1 MPVLM
6 LFACLAAEPSS
17 FTAGKSEVEI
27 TVGEVPLKCF
37 VYRPANYKDGPLLFV
52 FHGVLR
58 NASEYRDHA
67 VGMGDRFGALV
78 VAPLFDEA
86 RFPLAKY
93 QHGGIVRDG
102 MAVPAAERT
111 GAMVPKLAAAIRQRE
126 QRPDMPYYLIGHSGG
141 GQFLFRLAAFVDT
154 DAREIVAS
162 NAGTL
167 IFPRK
172 DAPFPYGY
180 GKLPEELTTDAEM
193 KRFVGQRLTL
203 YLGDKDIERDEHLD
217 VLPEADAQ
225 GPTRFERNQAAF
237 AAWKKLAAEKGWPF
251 RWRIVIA
258 KGIEHDHE
266 KMFDHAKC
274 KEALFDRKP

>member
-1 MPVLM
+1 MPVLL

-17 FTAGKSEVEI
+17 FAAGKSEVEI
-27 TVGEVPLKCF
+27 TVGDVPLKCF
-37 VYRPANYKDGPLLFV
+37 VYRPEPYKDGPLLFV

-58 NASEYRDHA
+58 NVSEYRDHA

-102 MAVPAAERT
+102 MAVPKDERT
-111 GAMVPKLAAAIRQRE
+111 GAMVPRLADAIRQRE
-126 QRPDMPYYLIGHSGG
+126 KRPDMPYYLIGHSGG

-154 DAREIVAS
+154 DASEIVAS
-162 NAGTL
+162 NSGTL

-172 DAPFPYGY
+172 EAPFPYGY
-180 GKLPEELTTDAEM
+180 GKLPEELATDAEL
-193 KRFVGQRLTL
+193 KRFAGQKLTL
-203 YLGDKDIERDEHLD
+203 YIGDKDIERDEYLD
-217 VLPEADAQ
+217 VLAEADAQ
-225 GPTRFERNQAAF
+225 GPTRFARNQAAF
-237 AAWKKLAAEKGWPF
+237 AAWKKLAEEKGWPF
-251 RWRIVIA
+251 RWRMVIA

-266 KMFDHAKC
+266 KMFADPLC
-274 KEALFDRKP
+274 KEALFGRK

>member
-1 MPVLM
+1 MPAWL
-6 LFACLAAEPSS
+6 LAACLIVEPSS
-17 FTAGKSEVEI
+17 FAVGKSEVEL
-27 TVGEVPLKCF
+27 TAGDVPLKCF
-37 VYRPANYKDGPLLFV
+37 LYRPATYKDGPLLFV

-67 VGMGDRFGALV
+67 VGMGDRFGMLV
-78 VAPLFDEA
+78 VAPLFDET

-102 MAVPAAERT
+102 KAVPADERT
-111 GAMVPKLAAAIRQRE
+111 GAMVPKLVAAIRQRE
-126 QRPDMPYYLIGHSGG
+126 QRPDLPYYMIGHSGG

-154 DAREIVAS
+154 DARETVAS
-162 NAGTL
+162 NSGTL
-167 IFPRK
+167 VFPRK

-180 GKLPEELTTDAEM
+180 GKLPEELATDAEM

-203 YLGDKDIERDEHLD
+203 YIGDKDIERDEYLD

-225 GPTRFERNQAAF
+225 GQTRFERNQAAF
-237 AAWKKLAAEKGWPF
+237 AAWKKLAEEKRWPF
-251 RWRIVIA
+251 RWRIVVA

-266 KMFDHAKC
+266 KMFDHAVC
-274 KEALFDRKP
+274 QEALFGRK

>member
-6 LFACLAAEPSS
+6 LLACLTAEPSS
-17 FTAGKSEVEI
+17 FAAGKSEVEI
-27 TVGEVPLKCF
+27 TVGDLPLKCF
-37 VYRPANYKDGPLLFV
+37 VYRPNSYQDGPLLFV

-102 MAVPAAERT
+102 MAVPKAERT
-111 GAMVPKLAAAIRQRE
+111 GAMIPKLAAAIRQRE
-126 QRPDMPYYLIGHSGG
+126 KRSDMPYYMIGHSGG

-154 DAREIVAS
+154 DAKEIVAS
-162 NAGTL
+162 NSGTL
-167 IFPRK
+167 VFPKRE
-172 DAPFPYGY
+172 APFPYGY
-180 GKLPEELTTDAEM
+180 GKLPDELATDDEM
-193 KRFVGQRLTL
+193 KRFAGQKLTL
-203 YLGDKDIERDEHLD
+203 YIGDKDTERDEYLD
-217 VLPEADAQ
+217 VSAEADEQ
-225 GPTRFERNQAAF
+225 GPYRFARNQAAF
-237 AAWKKLAAEKGWPF
+237 KAWKKLADEKGWPF
-251 RWRIVIA
+251 RWRLVVA

-266 KMFDHAKC
+266 KMFDHAMC
-274 KEALFDRKP
+274 KDSLFGRK